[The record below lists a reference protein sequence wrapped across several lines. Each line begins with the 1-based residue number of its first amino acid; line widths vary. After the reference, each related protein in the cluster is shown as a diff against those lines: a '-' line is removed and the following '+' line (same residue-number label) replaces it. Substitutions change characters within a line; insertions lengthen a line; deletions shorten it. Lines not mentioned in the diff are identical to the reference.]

1 MWGDVREYDTGEF
14 MMLFGNGPKS
24 FADFPER
31 SILCCVRSFFLIL
44 FGVIITGSIALVISE
59 FDIHGHARVYAVT
72 SSEGEEGT
80 QQQFQTGLMG
90 VVNGVQDMEEFSDEA
105 RMICV
110 TDANETVL
118 AGASGLDKRIIH
130 KEAIGQ
136 GTQKAAELGYY
147 AQQIVL
153 ENQMSSDEYYTL
165 LQIVEAEATG
175 GDIISKMMVAGV
187 VLNRVKDSHFPD
199 TIYEVVWQEEQFQ
212 PTSDGRIYTC
222 EITDS
227 TIEAVERVLSG
238 EDYSQGAL
246 FFFAR
251 DTAEEDNASWFDSNL
266 AWLCEYG
273 GHEYF
278 TYKEYV
284 NNEKF

>member
-1 MWGDVREYDTGEF
+1 
-14 MMLFGNGPKS
+14 MMLFVNGPKS
-24 FADFPER
+24 FADFTER
-31 SILCCVRSFFLIL
+31 IVLRYVRTIALL
-44 FGVIITGSIALVISE
+44 LVGVIITGSIAMVISE
-59 FDIHGHARVYAVT
+59 FDVHGHGRVYAVT
-72 SSEGEEGT
+72 SSEGEGGK

-90 VVNGVQDMEEFSDEA
+90 VMNGVRDMEEFSDDA
-105 RMICV
+105 RMIRV
-110 TDANETVL
+110 SDANEEVL
-118 AGASGLDKRIIH
+118 AGVSGLDRRMVH
-130 KEAIGQ
+130 KETIGQ
-136 GTQKAAELGYY
+136 GTGKAAELGYY

-153 ENQMSSDEYYTL
+153 TNQMSSDEYYTL

-187 VLNRVKDSHFPD
+187 VLNRVRDSHFPN
-199 TIYEVVWQEEQFQ
+199 TIYEVVWQKEQFQ
-212 PTSDGRIYTC
+212 PTADGRIYSC

-227 TIEAVERVLSG
+227 TIEAVERVLMG

-251 DTAEEDNASWFDSNL
+251 DSAEASNANWFDSSL

-273 GHEYF
+273 GHEFF

-284 NNEKF
+284 NN